1 MAATNCVWGDIE
13 PLLPLVERPSR
24 YIGGEWVAGACEG
37 ERCAGVERETDEGA
51 VCTVDREARGQD
63 GFSFCMIYPDTY
75 ELGQPNQALR
85 ILVNVVNAAGGMHAE
100 RAFLPAVDMIGL
112 MRERGIPLFS
122 LESFRPVRDFDVVGI
137 TMPHELAAT
146 NVLEVLDLAGIPL
159 RAQDRAQEDPIVV
172 GGGPCALNP
181 EPYAPFFDA
190 ITIGEG
196 EEATPELLRC
206 IREARRRGASRDEI
220 LLAMAK
226 VPGTYVPSLYDPV
239 PEDEAQKEGRWV
251 KPSAEGVPEVV
262 FKRVFEGFAESDA
275 WEPMTV
281 PYMEIVHDRLNVE
294 ILRGCARGCRFCQ
307 AGMMYRPVRERS
319 ADDIVS
325 AVRRGI
331 EQTGYEEVS
340 LTSLSSTDHSQIR
353 EILTR
358 LNAEFADS
366 GVRVSIPSQRL
377 DSFGVDMATLVA
389 GRKKGGLTF
398 APEAGTQRLRDVINK
413 NVTKDDLMAAAHD
426 AMEAGWRR
434 MKLYF
439 MIGLPTETDED
450 LVGIAEMAN
459 EAYEEMK
466 ASTPADQRGSLRLG
480 ISVNVF
486 VPKSQTPFQWDGQIS
501 PDEAAR
507 RVAVIRQN
515 LRYRAITLSYH
526 APKTSLVE
534 AVMSRGG
541 REVADVVEA
550 AWRNGARFDAWTEL
564 FDEQAWAAAFNET
577 GVDAQAIAETSYDS
591 SHAMPWAH
599 ISCGADE
606 GFLARE
612 RELAYQGVTTEDCT
626 FGDCSLC
633 GVCPSLR
640 VANVLQ
646 DVRGV
651 R

>member
-1 MAATNCVWGDIE
+1 MADKKSVWGDIE

-24 YIGGEWVAGACEG
+24 YIGGEWVAGARSNE
-37 ERCAGVERETDEGA
+37 
-51 VCTVDREARGQD
+51 EAPVG
-63 GFSFCMIYPDTY
+63 GFDDVLSFCMVYPDTY

-85 ILVNVVNAAGGMHAE
+85 ILVNVANAQDGLHAE
-100 RAFLPAVDMIGL
+100 RAFLPAVDMIEL
-112 MRERGIPLFS
+112 MRKRGIPLFS
-122 LESFRPVRDFDVVGI
+122 LESFRPLRDFDVVGI

-159 RAQDRAQEDPIVV
+159 HAADRTEGDPIVV

-196 EEATPELLRC
+196 EEATPELLQKV
-206 IREARRRGASRDEI
+206 RELKAAGASRAEV
-220 LLAMAK
+220 LSGLARI
-226 VPGTYVPSLYDPV
+226 PGIYVPSLYDV
-239 PEDEAQKEGRWV
+239 VSEQEAQCSGSWVRPKE
-251 KPSAEGVPEVV
+251 EGVPA
-262 FKRVFEGFAESDA
+262 RVTRRIFEGFADSDA
-275 WEPMTV
+275 WEPMVV

-319 ADDIVS
+319 ADNVVA

-331 EQTGYEEVS
+331 EETGYEEVS

-358 LNAEFADS
+358 LNAEYADS

-413 NVTKDDLMAAAHD
+413 NVSEDDLLAAAHD

-439 MIGLPTETDED
+439 MIGLPTETDDD
-450 LVGIAEMAN
+450 LVGIARMAN
-459 EAYEEMK
+459 ATYEAMK
-466 ASTPADQRGSLRLG
+466 AATPADQRGSLRLG

-486 VPKSQTPFQWDGQIS
+486 VPKSQTPFQWDGQI
-501 PDEAAR
+501 PAEEAAR
-507 RVAVIRQN
+507 RVGVIREN
-515 LRYRAITLSYH
+515 LKYRAITLSYH

-541 REVADVVEA
+541 REVAAIVED
-550 AWRNGARFDAWTEL
+550 AWRRGARFDAWTEL
-564 FDEQAWAAAFNET
+564 FDEEAWRQAF
-577 GVDAQAIAETSYDS
+577 DASPADVAAIAEATYESDRV
-591 SHAMPWAH
+591 MPWAH
-599 ISCGADE
+599 ISCGTDARFLADE
-606 GFLARE
+606 RARALE
-612 RELAYQGVTTEDCT
+612 GRTTVDCT
-626 FGDCSLC
+626 FDACTSC
-633 GVCPSLR
+633 GVCPCLG
-640 VANVLQ
+640 VANELQ
-646 DVRGV
+646 GERGCA
-651 R
+651 

>member
-1 MAATNCVWGDIE
+1 MAATDRVWGDIE

-24 YIGGEWVAGACEG
+24 YIGGEWVAGTCDDGRCDVSEVDGCEG
-37 ERCAGVERETDEGA
+37 VAGA
-51 VCTVDREARGQD
+51 ADRAADAQD
-63 GFSFCMIYPDTY
+63 AFSFCMIYPDTY

-85 ILVNVVNAAGGMHAE
+85 ILVNAVNAQDGMHAE
-100 RAFLPAVDMIGL
+100 RAFLPAVDMIEL
-112 MRERGIPLFS
+112 MREKDVPLFS
-122 LESFRPVRDFDVVGI
+122 LESFRPVGGFDAVGI

-159 RAQDRAQEDPIVV
+159 RSRDRAQEDPIVI

-206 IREARRRGASRDEI
+206 IRDARQRGCSRDEI

-226 VPGTYVPSLYDPV
+226 VPGTYVPSLYESV
-239 PEDEAQKEGRWV
+239 PEGEVQTEGRWV
-251 KPSAEGVPEVV
+251 RPCCDGVPDVV
-262 FKRVFEGFAESDA
+262 HKRVFEGFADSDA

-319 ADDIVS
+319 ADNVVA

-377 DSFGVDMATLVA
+377 DSFGVDMASLVA

-413 NVTKDDLMAAAHD
+413 NVTKDDLMTAARD

-439 MIGLPTETDED
+439 MIGLPTETDDD

-459 EAYEEMK
+459 EAYETMK

-507 RVAVIRQN
+507 RVSVIRQN
-515 LRYRAITLSYH
+515 LKYRAITLSYH

-541 REVADVVEA
+541 REVADAVEA

-564 FDEQAWAAAFNET
+564 FDERAWVQAFEET
-577 GVDAQAIAETSYDS
+577 GVDAGAIAETSYDS

-599 ISCGADE
+599 ISCGADD
-606 GFLARE
+606 GFLAHE

-626 FGDCSLC
+626 FGDCTLC
-633 GVCPSLR
+633 GVCPSLH
-640 VANVLQ
+640 VKNVLQ